1 MKLLPA
7 FGIIVF
13 TALMLYAVL
22 GLPVTHNPDVK
33 QYYLQNAL
41 EKTGSA
47 NIVNAIVWDF
57 RAYDT
62 LGEETVLF
70 AAVLAVFLIVHKK
83 SEFKFRTLKKH
94 ISRTRKQESRSQRN
108 TKQ

>member
-22 GLPVTHNPDVK
+22 GLPVTHNQDVK

-41 EKTGSA
+41 ERTGSA

-83 SEFKFRTLKKH
+83 SEFKLRTLKKH
-94 ISRTRKQESRSQRN
+94 ISRAKV
-108 TKQ
+108 K

>member
-1 MKLLPA
+1 MKLLPILGLTI
-7 FGIIVF
+7 FMTI
-13 TALMLYAVL
+13 LLYAVS
-22 GLPVTHNPDVK
+22 GLPITHNPNVK
-33 QYYLQNAL
+33 DYYLENSL

-70 AAVLAVFLIVHKK
+70 TAVLAIFLIVHKK
-83 SEFKFRTLKKH
+83 SEFKLKTLKKR
-94 ISRTRKQESRSQRN
+94 ISSRKV
-108 TKQ
+108 K